1 MLTGNIPLPTK
12 VAMILSSL
20 KHIVNV
26 VPLIGHLRWK
36 TLCKS
41 GKISGDTFHQSFME
55 WAICRYEVDKMCQEQ
70 PFVCPP
76 CTPEMLAVAV
86 DGNRKHYRFK
96 KAGSQDSH
104 GHLDGV
110 FLCED
115 SKVSEFVDHVHK
127 ATKHVPGKGV
137 CGGAEFAA
145 AKEISRKSSSKLDEE
160 GIELAVCRHGTILRG
175 LNMFRGEIYAYALYL
190 QKELGNTATF
200 FCTDLMCKYW
210 PYLQKVC
217 RVCPELQHL
226 LGMKPF
232 LSVLHAKAH
241 GMKCEIKWGGG
252 FQENAAC
259 TLGEEVEQA
268 NAFLSRI
275 AISTKYMSKAARTD
289 MITLLC
295 MGWNQA
301 KVQHM
306 SSYLSRRFLK
316 TKQSLQQ
323 QKDSYEALKTELSVD
338 NSTILQWVTDVQE
351 WAESAP
357 VEDSDAPVE
366 LQKKMEEMSASIRQ
380 RTHRLYR
387 QNDTNKGRH
396 RMRAKIREEKGK
408 LAALVLEHNTLVQP
422 SERVESV
429 ELIFQPEYIFPWHVP
444 TSDTD
449 ILTKKKVFE
458 KVMGIRRLEEEEVV
472 LVKEMKQ
479 HWEYLKRRAEV
490 LEQSISGDC
499 WNLSP
504 KGRKG
509 LQSLHQRKLTEL
521 KSHQAV
527 VRQMYLQYLHLDL
540 TEPDLDLEELLEEGQ
555 DFLSSDTSSDDHDD
569 VNT

>member
-1 MLTGNIPLPTK
+1 MTPSWNI
-12 VAMILSSL
+12 
-20 KHIVNV
+20 
-26 VPLIGHLRWK
+26 
-36 TLCKS
+36 
-41 GKISGDTFHQSFME
+41 
-55 WAICRYEVDKMCQEQ
+55 
-70 PFVCPP
+70 
-76 CTPEMLAVAV
+76 
-86 DGNRKHYRFK
+86 
-96 KAGSQDSH
+96 
-104 GHLDGV
+104 
-110 FLCED
+110 
-115 SKVSEFVDHVHK
+115 
-127 ATKHVPGKGV
+127 
-137 CGGAEFAA
+137 
-145 AKEISRKSSSKLDEE
+145 
-160 GIELAVCRHGTILRG
+160 
-175 LNMFRGEIYAYALYL
+175 
-190 QKELGNTATF
+190 
-200 FCTDLMCKYW
+200 
-210 PYLQKVC
+210 
-217 RVCPELQHL
+217 
-226 LGMKPF
+226 
-232 LSVLHAKAH
+232 
-241 GMKCEIKWGGG
+241 
-252 FQENAAC
+252 
-259 TLGEEVEQA
+259 
-268 NAFLSRI
+268 
-275 AISTKYMSKAARTD
+275 
-289 MITLLC
+289 
-295 MGWNQA
+295 
-301 KVQHM
+301 
-306 SSYLSRRFLK
+306 
-316 TKQSLQQ
+316 QSLQQ
-323 QKDSYEALKTELSVD
+323 QKDSLEALTTELLVD
-338 NSTILQWVTDVQE
+338 NSTILQWVTDDQE

-396 RMRAKIREEKGK
+396 RMSEEKGK

-429 ELIFQPEYIFPWHVP
+429 ELIIQPEYIFPWHVP

-504 KGRKG
+504 NGRKG

-527 VRQMYLQYLHLDL
+527 VRQMYLQHLHLDL

-555 DFLSSDTSSDDHDD
+555 ECLSSDTSSDDDEN

>member
-1 MLTGNIPLPTK
+1 
-12 VAMILSSL
+12 
-20 KHIVNV
+20 
-26 VPLIGHLRWK
+26 
-36 TLCKS
+36 
-41 GKISGDTFHQSFME
+41 
-55 WAICRYEVDKMCQEQ
+55 
-70 PFVCPP
+70 
-76 CTPEMLAVAV
+76 
-86 DGNRKHYRFK
+86 
-96 KAGSQDSH
+96 
-104 GHLDGV
+104 
-110 FLCED
+110 
-115 SKVSEFVDHVHK
+115 
-127 ATKHVPGKGV
+127 
-137 CGGAEFAA
+137 
-145 AKEISRKSSSKLDEE
+145 
-160 GIELAVCRHGTILRG
+160 
-175 LNMFRGEIYAYALYL
+175 
-190 QKELGNTATF
+190 
-200 FCTDLMCKYW
+200 MCKYW

-351 WAESAP
+351 WAETP

-449 ILTKKKVFE
+449 ILTKKVFE

-527 VRQMYLQYLHLDL
+527 VRQMYLQHLHLDL

-555 DFLSSDTSSDDHDD
+555 DCLSSDTSSDDDDD

>member
-1 MLTGNIPLPTK
+1 
-12 VAMILSSL
+12 MILSSL

-104 GHLDGV
+104 GHLEGV

-127 ATKHVPGKGV
+127 ATKP
-137 CGGAEFAA
+137 
-145 AKEISRKSSSKLDEE
+145 S
-160 GIELAVCRHGTILRG
+160 
-175 LNMFRGEIYAYALYL
+175 LNI
-190 QKELGNTATF
+190 
-200 FCTDLMCKYW
+200 
-210 PYLQKVC
+210 
-217 RVCPELQHL
+217 
-226 LGMKPF
+226 
-232 LSVLHAKAH
+232 
-241 GMKCEIKWGGG
+241 
-252 FQENAAC
+252 
-259 TLGEEVEQA
+259 
-268 NAFLSRI
+268 
-275 AISTKYMSKAARTD
+275 
-289 MITLLC
+289 
-295 MGWNQA
+295 
-301 KVQHM
+301 
-306 SSYLSRRFLK
+306 
-316 TKQSLQQ
+316 QSLQQ
-323 QKDSYEALKTELSVD
+323 QKDSLEALTTELSVD
-338 NSTILQWVTDVQE
+338 NSTILQWVTD
-351 WAESAP
+351 AP

-396 RMRAKIREEKGK
+396 RMSEEKGK

-527 VRQMYLQYLHLDL
+527 VRQMYLQHLHLDL

-555 DFLSSDTSSDDHDD
+555 ECLSSDTSSDDDEN